1 MEVRRSCVYRF
12 IYHADGCY
20 VCVVPVRI
28 LCEDDQ
34 REIRDELASCRSD
47 HCGHFNGEY
56 YLGFAGDGE
65 ISQMAIRAGTFLDS
79 EGALYFHICGR
90 TVNFSL

>member
-12 IYHADGCY
+12 INHADGGN
-20 VCVVPVRI
+20 VGVVPVRI

-34 REIRDELASCRSD
+34 REIRDELASCCS
-47 HCGHFNGEY
+47 HYCGHFNGEY
-56 YLGFAGDGE
+56 YMGIAGDGE
-65 ISQMAIRAGTFLDS
+65 ISQMAITAGTFPGR
-79 EGALYFHICGR
+79 EGARYFLICGR